1 MNPRALHS
9 TDHRAMRS
17 AVFKAS
23 LLCQSILISWCQKV
37 MVQQR
42 VDSCW
47 WKSSQC
53 ALMVFSLCTK
63 GSQRGKETAVKWKRS
78 NAASVVKCV
87 CAPLRICIIS
97 PDRERRVCVEGKA
110 LNYSVCKDLFSLGR
124 RKGTLTNI
132 NGIPEYFKSYPHY
145 LLFHL

>member
-1 MNPRALHS
+1 MPESDGTAACGFMLMEKF
-9 TDHRAMRS
+9 T
-17 AVFKAS
+17 V
-23 LLCQSILISWCQKV
+23 C
-37 MVQQR
+37 
-42 VDSCW
+42 VDG
-47 WKSSQC
+47 
-53 ALMVFSLCTK
+53 FSLCTK

-110 LNYSVCKDLFSLGR
+110 LNNSVCKDLFSLGR